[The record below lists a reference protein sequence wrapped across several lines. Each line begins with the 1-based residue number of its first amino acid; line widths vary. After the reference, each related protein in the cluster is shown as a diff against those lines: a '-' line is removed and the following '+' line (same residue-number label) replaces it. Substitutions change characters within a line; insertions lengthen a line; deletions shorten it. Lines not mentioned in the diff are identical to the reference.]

1 MPSEQEAGK
10 EVEVVVLGSW
20 VEVVRQKLEFAKQ
33 AKERMAV
40 ELLSVLC
47 PIGMP
52 PSATSSRT
60 SFFSSSPPLTCGER
74 ALSMLSETVVA
85 FFDPP

>member
-52 PSATSSRT
+52 PSATAGKRKKRWVREEWVGQR
-60 SFFSSSPPLTCGER
+60 FVQPKQKR
-74 ALSMLSETVVA
+74 
-85 FFDPP
+85 DRQ